1 MKVIRN
7 KIFETN
13 SSSTHVIT
21 IPKKVDDSLKE
32 RREKITFN
40 IGDFGWSYE
49 KHDLPDYIW
58 TAICSVYSNEYEEY
72 KQKIIN
78 MLTPYYKQIEFE
90 EPHFIESYNEDGILD
105 WKYLDSMQGYVDHA
119 GELKDFLSEIFNDEE
134 LFINAIL
141 SGYVRTG
148 NDNDDGY
155 ELDDLDN
162 NPDYYHYY
170 KGN

>member
-1 MKVIRN
+1 MRLIRH

-21 IPKKVDDSLKE
+21 IPKNIDKNNTGKNSS
-32 RREKITFN
+32 IHFN
-40 IGDFGWSYE
+40 IGEFGWEYSKY
-49 KHDLPDYIW
+49 DLKDYIW
-58 TAICSVYSNEYEEY
+58 TAICCLRSNEIDDY
-72 KQKIIN
+72 KKMIIDIIS
-78 MLTPYYKQIEFE
+78 PYFNEITFE
-90 EPHFIESYNEDGILD
+90 EPDFEFWEDED
-105 WKYLDSMQGYVDHA
+105 KNKHYYLNSGYIDHSS
-119 GELKDFLSEIFNDEE
+119 ELEDFVGDIFENKD
-134 LFINAIL
+134 LFVNAIL

-155 ELDDLDN
+155 YLDDLDD